1 VIAKKGE
8 LTMIKSQEVTLKEIV
23 MVKDSVIYPIILEK
37 LEGEIV
43 LIQQGNFYMRD
54 IHIGNLKKIQNLI
67 LLELTEI
74 NNALRKGGIKIY
86 EFQQADGGI
95 KVRYRCRGKWHHVLF
110 TPEMIRSNV
119 LVIVCVLS
127 RLDLKSGG
135 IL

>member
-1 VIAKKGE
+1 MKKS
-8 LTMIKSQEVTLKEIV
+8 KEVTLKEIV

-43 LIQQGNFYMRD
+43 LIKQSNFYMPD

-74 NNALRKGGIKIY
+74 NSALRKSGIKIY
-86 EFQQADGGI
+86 EFEQSDGGI
-95 KVRYRCRGKWHHVLF
+95 KVRYRCRGNWHHVSF
-110 TPEMIRSNV
+110 SPSMIRSNV

-127 RLDLKSGG
+127 RLDLSSGG